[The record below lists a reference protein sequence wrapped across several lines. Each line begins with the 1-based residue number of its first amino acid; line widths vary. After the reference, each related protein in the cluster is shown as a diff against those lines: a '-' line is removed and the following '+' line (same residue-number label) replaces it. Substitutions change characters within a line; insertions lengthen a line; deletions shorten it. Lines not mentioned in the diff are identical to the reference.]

1 MGSLF
6 TTGDGQILKS
16 VPSGYMEL
24 DFVNG
29 TITDSA
35 NTVTNM
41 NSNLDYYGLT
51 QCGSIAVFCSDS
63 DAEITIGNNL
73 SIADHQLTHIINAY
87 KFSNVRIKV
96 PDNSTPDVNQV
107 IFMASTDDYLGY
119 IINNYAHTRA
129 STTSTTTDS
138 WVTLWSKHVGGYDQ
152 TILTTV
158 NTHASN
164 SMDLKIQFSE
174 NGSDWYDAQGYTATN
189 GVAIAGGGT
198 PQFNFDQFS
207 TDILHHFYRARIK
220 ATSSGNQATT
230 TFFWN
235 LVENT

>member
-1 MGSLF
+1 
-6 TTGDGQILKS
+6 
-16 VPSGYMEL
+16 MEL

-29 TITDSA
+29 TVTDSA
-35 NTVTNM
+35 GTVTNM
-41 NSNLDYYGLT
+41 NSNLNYYGLNE
-51 QCGSIAVFCSDS
+51 CGSIAVFVSDS
-63 DAEITIGNNL
+63 DAEINIGNNL

-87 KFSNVRIKV
+87 NFSNVRIKV
-96 PDNSTPDVNQV
+96 PSNSTPDVNQV
-107 IFMASTDDYLGY
+107 IMASTDSYLGY

-129 STTSTTTDS
+129 ETTSTTTDA

-158 NTHASN
+158 NTTTASN

-174 NGSDWYDAQGYTATN
+174 NGSDWYDVQGYTATN
-189 GVAIAGGGT
+189 GVAIAGGAT
-198 PQFNFDQFS
+198 PDAFDQFS

-220 ATSSGNQATT
+220 ATSSGNQANV

-235 LVENT
+235 LVQYT

>member
-6 TTGDGQILKS
+6 TTNDGQILKS

-35 NTVTNM
+35 GTVTGM
-41 NSNLDYYGLT
+41 NSDLNYYGLT
-51 QCGSIAVFCSDS
+51 QCGSIAVFVSDS

-73 SIADHQLTHIINAY
+73 AIADHQLTHIINAY
-87 KFSNVRIKV
+87 SFSNVRIKV
-96 PDNSTPDVNQV
+96 PSNSTPDVNQV
-107 IFMASTDDYLGY
+107 IFMASTDQYLGY

-129 STTSTTTDS
+129 STTSTTTDA
-138 WVTLWSKHVGGYDQ
+138 WVTLWAKHVGGYDQ
-152 TILTTV
+152 TILTTL
-158 NTHASN
+158 NTHATN

-174 NGSDWYDAQGYTATN
+174 DGSVWFDCQGYTGTN
-189 GVAIAGGGT
+189 GVAIAGGT
-198 PQFNFDQFS
+198 TNFDNFS
-207 TDILHHFYRARIK
+207 TDILHHFFRARIK

-230 TFFWN
+230 SFYWN
-235 LVENT
+235 LVQNT

>member
-6 TTGDGQILKS
+6 TTNDGQILKS

-41 NSNLDYYGLT
+41 NTNLNYYGLNE
-51 QCGSIAVFCSDS
+51 CGSIAVFVSDS
-63 DAEITIGNNL
+63 DAEINIGNNL
-73 SIADHQLTHIINAY
+73 AISDHQLTHIINAY
-87 KFSNVRIKV
+87 NFSNVRIKV
-96 PDNSTPDVNQV
+96 PANSTPDVNQV
-107 IFMASTDDYLGY
+107 IFMASTDQYLGY

-129 STTSTTTDS
+129 STTSTTTNS

-152 TILTTV
+152 TILTTL
-158 NTHASN
+158 NTHGSN

-174 NGSDWYDAQGYTATN
+174 DGSTWFDCQGYTATN
-189 GVAIAGGGT
+189 GIAIAGGGT
-198 PQFNFDQFS
+198 NFDSFAS
-207 TDILHHFYRARIK
+207 DILHHFFRARIK
-220 ATSSGNQATT
+220 STSSGNHATT
-230 TFFWN
+230 SFYWN
-235 LVENT
+235 LVQYT

>member
-6 TTGDGQILKS
+6 TTSDGNILTS
-16 VPSGYMEL
+16 VPHGYMEL

-35 NTVTNM
+35 GTVTNM
-41 NSNLDYYGLT
+41 NSDLNYYGLN
-51 QCGSIAVFCSDS
+51 QCGSIAVFVSDS
-63 DAEITIGNNL
+63 DAQINIGNNL

-87 KFSNVRIKV
+87 DFSNVRILI
-96 PDNSTPDVNQV
+96 PNNSTPDVNQV
-107 IFMASTDDYLGY
+107 IFMASTDQYMGY

-152 TILTTV
+152 TILTTL
-158 NTHASN
+158 NTHGSN

-174 NGSDWYDAQGYTATN
+174 DGSTWFDCQGYTATN

-198 PQFNFDQFS
+198 SFDSFA
-207 TDILHHFYRARIK
+207 TDILHHFFRARIK

-230 TFFWN
+230 TFYWN

>member
-6 TTGDGQILKS
+6 TTNDGQIIKS
-16 VPSGYMEL
+16 VPHGYMEL

-35 NTVTNM
+35 GTVTNM
-41 NSNLDYYGLT
+41 NSDLNYYGLN
-51 QCGSIAVFCSDS
+51 QCGSIAIFCSDS
-63 DAEITIGNNL
+63 DAEINIGNNL
-73 SIADHQLTHIINAY
+73 AIADHQLTHIINAY
-87 KFSNVRIKV
+87 EFSNVRILI
-96 PDNSTPDVNQV
+96 PNNSTPDVNQV
-107 IFMASTDDYLGY
+107 IFMASTDPYMGY

-152 TILTTV
+152 TILTTL
-158 NTHASN
+158 NTHGSN

-174 NGSDWYDAQGYTATN
+174 DGSAWFDCQGYTATN

-198 PQFNFDQFS
+198 SFDSFA
-207 TDILHHFYRARIK
+207 TDILHHFFRARIK

-230 TFFWN
+230 SFYWN
-235 LVENT
+235 LVQYT

>member
-6 TTGDGQILKS
+6 TTSDGLILKS

-29 TITDSA
+29 TVTDSA

-51 QCGSIAVFCSDS
+51 QCGSIAVFVSDS
-63 DAEITIGNNL
+63 DAEINIGNNL
-73 SIADHQLTHIINAY
+73 SIADHQLTHVVNAL

-96 PDNSTPDVNQV
+96 PANSTPDVNQV

-119 IINNYAHTRA
+119 IVNNYAHTRA
-129 STTSTTTDS
+129 STTSTTTND

-152 TILTTV
+152 TILTTA
-158 NTHASN
+158 NTDASN

-174 NGSDWYDAQGYTATN
+174 DGSTWFDCQGYTATN
-189 GVAIAGGGT
+189 GVAIAGGAT
-198 PQFNFDQFS
+198 PDAFDQFS
-207 TDILHHFYRARIK
+207 TDILHHFFRAQIK
-220 ATSSGNQATT
+220 ATSSGNQATCS
-230 TFFWN
+230 FYWN
-235 LVENT
+235 LVQYT